1 MLINIVFL
9 NSAIVAC
16 NSVYN
21 EMSARMFLCKLN
33 CSPSMFSITMC
44 KVCLKKCFQGERQTE
59 EFCIN
64 VYLIDATYAQV
75 LDNE

>member
-1 MLINIVFL
+1 
-9 NSAIVAC
+9 
-16 NSVYN
+16 
-21 EMSARMFLCKLN
+21 
-33 CSPSMFSITMC
+33 MFSITMC